1 VQAEAALVLEVVF
14 EFEFSLQDPS
24 EVFLGF
30 LEELEHWLALYLSLR
45 ILKES
50 RVVHW
55 VGHCSKR
62 QM

>member
-14 EFEFSLQDPS
+14 EFEFSLQDPL
-24 EVFLGF
+24 EAFLDF
-30 LEELEHWLALYLSLR
+30 LEELEDWLAIHSRCR

-50 RVVHW
+50 LAVHW